1 MLTFARH
8 RRRLA
13 PPSRSS
19 SCTGG
24 ADWGPSEPPLAPGA
38 VLVAGYEVVAHLRR
52 GRRLDVYDVWDQTR
66 TCRCIAKTLRPERAD
81 DAVAVDRLRTEG
93 ELLGAIAHPHLVRAY
108 ATATT
113 LDRPRPG
120 VILETLP
127 GHTVDH
133 LIGRHGRLRGGDVA
147 LLGMQ
152 LASAVAHLH
161 HHGWLHLD
169 IKPANVINTAGR
181 AVLLDLSLATR
192 VGEHCAGGTFDYLSP
207 EQARGETA
215 TEATDVW
222 GLGATLYEAL
232 GGSPP
237 FAAHAYRR
245 PDGQRRYPQA
255 ELTAP
260 PLRTRR
266 RSHRGL
272 AEAID
277 ACLRPAPTDRPN
289 LSDLTALLAAWSG
302 IDLRHFG
309 T

>member
-1 MLTFARH
+1 MLTLAR
-8 RRRLA
+8 RRRL
-13 PPSRSS
+13 PPPTRSS

-24 ADWGPSEPPLAPGA
+24 AHWGPSEPPVPPGA
-38 VLVAGYEVVAHLRR
+38 VLGAGYEVVAHLRR
-52 GRRLDVYDVWDQTR
+52 GRRLDVYDVWDR
-66 TCRCIAKTLRPERAD
+66 ERACRCVAKTLRPERTGD
-81 DAVAVDRLRTEG
+81 QVAADRLRTEG
-93 ELLGAIAHPHLVRAY
+93 RLLGAIAHPHLVRAY
-108 ATATT
+108 ETATT
-113 LDRPRPG
+113 LDRPRPL

-127 GHTVDH
+127 GHTVDR
-133 LIGRHGRLRGGDVA
+133 LIGRHGRLPPGDVA

-169 IKPANVINTAGR
+169 IKPANIVNTAGR
-181 AVLLDLSLATR
+181 AVLLDLSLAAR
-192 VGEHCAGGTFDYLSP
+192 IGQPCAGGTFDYLSP
-207 EQARGETA
+207 EQARGEAA

-237 FAAHAYRR
+237 FAAHTHRR

-255 ELTAP
+255 ELAAP

-266 RSHRGL
+266 RSSRGL
-272 AEAID
+272 AQAID
-277 ACLRPAPTDRPN
+277 ACLHPQPTDRPS
-289 LSDLTALLAAWSG
+289 LSELTAQLAIRSG
-302 IDLRHFG
+302 IDLRTFG